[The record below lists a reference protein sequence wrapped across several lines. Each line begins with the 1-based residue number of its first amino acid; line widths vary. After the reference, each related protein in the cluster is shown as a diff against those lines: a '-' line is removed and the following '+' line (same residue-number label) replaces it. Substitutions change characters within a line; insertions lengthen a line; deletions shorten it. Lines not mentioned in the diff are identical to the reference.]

1 MPSPGS
7 SSPRPG
13 RKGLRAPE
21 CEHGQSYWE
30 KISRE
35 GGNNQFFPP
44 SSLWTLLNVI
54 EESFECQIKRGEL
67 KCVTAEDKRTQREL
81 CHTLGQN
88 PWAFYQV
95 SSL

>member
-1 MPSPGS
+1 MSKAKATGKEYL
-7 SSPRPG
+7 G
-13 RKGLRAPE
+13 V
-21 CEHGQSYWE
+21 W
-30 KISRE
+30 
-35 GGNNQFFPP
+35 GGITSFFFFP

-67 KCVTAEDKRTQREL
+67 KCVTAEDKQTQREL

-95 SSL
+95 SPL